1 MNNYQQRKFEKRKRD
16 ENPYESRRNIL
27 NDVYLHDVYTSLTN
41 TLLEAIKWGN
51 DDVCTVVELGSA
63 GGISKTLYPTLITS
77 DIRECDGVDRSID
90 AMNLPF
96 DDNSVDGII
105 AKDVLH
111 HLPNPIEHLSEVIR
125 VLRPGAMIA
134 YSEPNWNLLSRL
146 VYRFIHPEPFE
157 PQQETWS
164 RESSE
169 PMDANQALAM
179 ILFERDIQML
189 KKRFPGIEVSLESST
204 YALTFLI
211 SGGVYQRT
219 AISGRLLQRLA
230 NRETKSPTWMK
241 IFGLNRVIVIKK
253 VDLGVKP

>member
-1 MNNYQQRKFEKRKRD
+1 MMSYQQRKFEKRKRD

-27 NDVYLHDVYTSLTN
+27 NDVYLNHVYTSLTG
-41 TLLEAIKWGN
+41 TLLEAIN
-51 DDVCTVVELGSA
+51 SSYDDVRTIIELGSA

-111 HLPNPIEHLSEVIR
+111 HLPNPIKHLSEVIR

-179 ILFERDIQML
+179 ILFVRDVQIL
-189 KKRFPGIEVSLESST
+189 RERFPSIEVSLESST

-230 NRETKSPTWMK
+230 NLETKSSTWMK
-241 IFGLNRVIVIKK
+241 TFGLNRVIVIKK
-253 VDLGVKP
+253 IDLGIQP